1 MRRDENEYPND
12 YWDKQ
17 EQQREEQTEGEEKGQ
32 KEKPSR
38 APVIIILSAIAL
50 LLIFLIVAL
59 GAAANQFTQWAQ
71 DKSRQVVAD
80 VKEHQSRAEERRK
93 QQEEQEQKEQQKQQE
108 TESGSAPAWE
118 DEDAE
123 YYELHSAILDGLS
136 YQVELEKVQLSGE
149 NDQEKNLYVITG
161 EKPVIQGEN
170 IENLDVLNDALTA
183 EYQDLQ
189 EYMEMITGD
198 FEMDGAEPAQASV
211 DCYVTYMDEEFLSVV
226 YNVRISMEYY
236 GQVYLSCVNI
246 NMESG
251 VVMHNLMDLIH
262 VDDAFAIEFRERNAR
277 QNQTDS
283 IDYMS
288 DQEVAAYLS
297 SENTGIAYFTP
308 LGMEIGFNYERG
320 WITVTYK
327 DYEDYLG
334 SM

>member
-1 MRRDENEYPND
+1 MRQDGNEYPND

-17 EQQREEQTEGEEKGQ
+17 ERQSEEQTESEGKKQE
-32 KEKPSR
+32 EKPSR

-50 LLIFLIVAL
+50 LLLLLIVAL

-71 DKSRQVVAD
+71 DKSREVVAD

-93 QQEEQEQKEQQKQQE
+93 RQGEQKEQE
-108 TESGSAPAWE
+108 TERTPGWE
-118 DEDAE
+118 DEDTG
-123 YYELHSAILDGLS
+123 YYELHHAIRDDLS
-136 YQVELEKVQLSGE
+136 YQVELEKVQLNGE
-149 NDQEKNLYVITG
+149 NAQEKNLYLITG
-161 EKPVIQGEN
+161 ERPVIKGEG
-170 IENLDVLNDALTA
+170 IENLDVLNDALAA

-198 FEMDGAEPAQASV
+198 LEIDGAEPAQASV

-288 DQEVAAYLS
+288 DQEVAAYLR

-308 LGMEIGFNYERG
+308 LGMEIGFNYEQG
-320 WITVTYK
+320 WITVTYQ
-327 DYEDYLG
+327 DYRDYLR
-334 SM
+334 SL

>member
-1 MRRDENEYPND
+1 MRQDGNEYPNG

-17 EQQREEQTEGEEKGQ
+17 EQQREEQMESEGKKQE
-32 KEKPSR
+32 EKPSR

-50 LLIFLIVAL
+50 LLILLIVAL

-71 DKSRQVVAD
+71 DKSREVVAD
-80 VKEHQSRAEERRK
+80 VKEHQSRAAERRK
-93 QQEEQEQKEQQKQQE
+93 QQEEQKRQE
-108 TESGSAPAWE
+108 SESTPAWE

-123 YYELHSAILDGLS
+123 YYELHHAIRDDLS
-136 YQVELEKVQLSGE
+136 YQVELEKVQLNGE

-198 FEMDGAEPAQASV
+198 LGIDGAEPAEVSV

-288 DQEVAAYLS
+288 DQEVAAYLCG
-297 SENTGIAYFTP
+297 ENTGIAYFTP
-308 LGMEIGFNYERG
+308 LGMEIGFNYELG
-320 WITVTYK
+320 WITVTYQ
-327 DYEDYLG
+327 DYRDYLR
-334 SM
+334 SL

>member
-1 MRRDENEYPND
+1 MRQDGNEYPND

-17 EQQREEQTEGEEKGQ
+17 EQQREEQTESEGKKQEEKL
-32 KEKPSR
+32 SR

-50 LLIFLIVAL
+50 LLLLLIVAL

-71 DKSRQVVAD
+71 DKSREVVAD

-93 QQEEQEQKEQQKQQE
+93 HQGEQKEQE
-108 TESGSAPAWE
+108 TERTPGWE

-123 YYELHSAILDGLS
+123 YYDLHSAIRDDLS
-136 YQVELEKVQLSGE
+136 YQVELEKVQLNGE
-149 NDQEKNLYVITG
+149 ND
-161 EKPVIQGEN
+161 
-170 IENLDVLNDALTA
+170 ALAA

-198 FEMDGAEPAQASV
+198 LEIDGAEPAQASV

-288 DQEVAAYLS
+288 DQEVAAYLR

-308 LGMEIGFNYERG
+308 LGMEIGFNYEQG
-320 WITVTYK
+320 WITVTYQ
-327 DYEDYLG
+327 DYRDYLR
-334 SM
+334 SL

>member
-1 MRRDENEYPND
+1 MRQDGNEYPND

-17 EQQREEQTEGEEKGQ
+17 ERQREEQTESEGKKQE
-32 KEKPSR
+32 EKPSR

-50 LLIFLIVAL
+50 LLLLLIVAL

-71 DKSRQVVAD
+71 DKSREVVAD

-93 QQEEQEQKEQQKQQE
+93 QQEEQKGQE
-108 TESGSAPAWE
+108 TERTPGWE
-118 DEDAE
+118 DEDTG
-123 YYELHSAILDGLS
+123 YYELHHAIRDDLS
-136 YQVELEKVQLSGE
+136 YQVELEKVQLNGE
-149 NDQEKNLYVITG
+149 NAQEKNLYLITG
-161 EKPVIQGEN
+161 ERPVIKGEG
-170 IENLDVLNDALTA
+170 IENLDVLNDALAA

-198 FEMDGAEPAQASV
+198 LEIDGAEPAQASV

-288 DQEVAAYLS
+288 DQEVAAYLR

-308 LGMEIGFNYERG
+308 LGMEIGFNYEQG
-320 WITVTYK
+320 WITVTYQ
-327 DYEDYLG
+327 DYRDYLR
-334 SM
+334 SL

>member
-1 MRRDENEYPND
+1 MRQDGNEYPNG

-17 EQQREEQTEGEEKGQ
+17 EQQREEQTESEGKKQE
-32 KEKPSR
+32 EKPSR

-50 LLIFLIVAL
+50 LLILLIVAL

-71 DKSRQVVAD
+71 DKSREVVAD
-80 VKEHQSRAEERRK
+80 VKEHQSRAAERRK
-93 QQEEQEQKEQQKQQE
+93 QQEEQKEQ
-108 TESGSAPAWE
+108 ESESAPAWE
-118 DEDAE
+118 DEDDE
-123 YYELHSAILDGLS
+123 YYELHHAIRDDLS
-136 YQVELEKVQLSGE
+136 YQVELEKVQLNGE

-198 FEMDGAEPAQASV
+198 LWIDGAEPAQVSV

-288 DQEVAAYLS
+288 DQEVAAYLCG
-297 SENTGIAYFTP
+297 ENTGIAYFTP
-308 LGMEIGFNYERG
+308 LGMEIGFNYELG
-320 WITVTYK
+320 WITVTYQ
-327 DYEDYLG
+327 DYRDYLR
-334 SM
+334 SL

>member
-1 MRRDENEYPND
+1 MRQDGNEYPND

-17 EQQREEQTEGEEKGQ
+17 EQQREEQTESEGKKQE
-32 KEKPSR
+32 EKPSR

-50 LLIFLIVAL
+50 LLLLLIVAL

-71 DKSRQVVAD
+71 DKSREVVAD

-93 QQEEQEQKEQQKQQE
+93 QQGEQKEQE
-108 TESGSAPAWE
+108 TERTPGWE

-123 YYELHSAILDGLS
+123 YYDLHSAIRDDLS
-136 YQVELEKVQLSGE
+136 YQVELEKVQLNGE
-149 NDQEKNLYVITG
+149 NAQEKNLYLITG
-161 EKPVIQGEN
+161 ERPVIKGEG
-170 IENLDVLNDALTA
+170 IENLDVLNDALAA
-183 EYQDLQ
+183 EYRDLQ

-198 FEMDGAEPAQASV
+198 LEIDGAEPAQASV

-288 DQEVAAYLS
+288 DQEVAAYLR

-308 LGMEIGFNYERG
+308 LGMEIGFNYEQG
-320 WITVTYK
+320 WITVTYQ
-327 DYEDYLG
+327 DYRDYLR
-334 SM
+334 SL